1 MKIKT
6 KMRGGGVQADMP
18 DDGSGGGGG
27 GGRGCG

>member
-6 KMRGGGVQADMP
+6 KLHGGTIGETKTP
-18 DDGSGGGGG
+18 GG

>member
-6 KMRGGGVQADMP
+6 KMRGGNQVDAP
-18 DDGSGGGGG
+18 DSGDGGSGGG